1 MPDKNKGKN
10 KGKKEDKKPD
20 NKPAEAPG
28 RAPKAPGKAPEAPGR
43 DYKSTLNLPATDF
56 QMKAELVRRE
66 PELLRRWE
74 AGGLYKKI
82 VGAGKGR
89 PRYTLHDGPPYAN
102 GNIHMGHALNK
113 VLKDIVVKSRFMAG
127 FATDYLPG
135 WDCHGLPIELQVE
148 KNIEKEW
155 KGKKEAPSKT
165 EVRRLCR
172 EYAAR
177 YVDVQREE
185 FKRLGVFGLWETPYL
200 TMDSSYQ
207 SAIMRELG
215 SFVRKGLV
223 YKGKKPV
230 HWCASC
236 RTALAEAEVEY
247 QDKTSPSVFVKF
259 RVVDDKGRFKA
270 DSKKGISLVIWT
282 TTPWTLPA
290 NLAIAVH
297 PELIY
302 LHLKTPV
309 GDLIVNR
316 DLVEACM
323 EKFGF
328 ADGECE
334 VTSGAWTGSELEG
347 IVCEHPFIERT
358 SPVLTAD
365 FVTTEAG
372 TGCVHI
378 APGHGHDDYALGLS
392 NGLDVYA
399 PVDNRGCFTSEVPE
413 FEGQFVFKA
422 NKGIIELLKEKDALI
437 AEAPLTHSYPHCW
450 RCKKPVIFRATAQ
463 WFVPMDKSDNGE
475 LGDKKGEDK
484 GGLRKDALAEIDKV
498 RWIPSWGRE
507 RIYGMIEARPD
518 WCLSRQRAW
527 GVPIPAL
534 TCIGCNESFL
544 DAKLIDRLAELFTT
558 DGADV
563 WFEKDLGELLPKGGV
578 NCPKCK
584 GTDFEKEED
593 ILDVWFDSGVSFAS
607 VLEKNEGLSDVAE
620 LYLEGS
626 DQHRGWFHSAL
637 LASVATRGRA
647 PYKAVLTHG
656 FVVDGKG
663 KKMSKSQGNVMAPQ
677 EVIDRY
683 GAEVLR
689 LWVASEDYRED
700 IRISEEILKR
710 LSEAYRRIRNT
721 MRFMLGNI
729 SGFDPAVDSVDYK
742 DLTDLDRFALHRLTL
757 LTQRVR
763 RAYEDFDFH
772 VIYHSVHN
780 FCSVD
785 LSAFYLD
792 VIKDRLYTSK
802 RDSGVRRAAQT
813 VMYHTLDHLIRLL
826 APVLV
831 FTTDEAWAFMP
842 GGGPG
847 EREESVHLAGMPEP
861 KKEWLLDNKSV
872 EDWEDILKVKDSIS
886 VVLEEARK
894 EKVIGHSLDAKVGLY
909 FSPQMEDEIVK
920 KELEKDFHARDLPAL
935 IKENLDVI
943 KDILIISQIEE
954 LDEEPQTGVIQKGIY
969 GVTVR
974 VTKADGGKCKRCWKY
989 STAVDPTK
997 EDSEVCERCTGATS

>member
-1 MPDKNKGKN
+1 MPE
-10 KGKKEDKKPD
+10 KKDKKKN
-20 NKPAEAPG
+20 NKPAKAPGRAPEAPG
-28 RAPKAPGKAPEAPGR
+28 RAPKAPGR

-56 QMKAELVRRE
+56 QMKAELARRE

-74 AGGLYKKI
+74 AGGLYEKI

-113 VLKDIVVKSRFMAG
+113 ILKDIVVKSRFMAG

-148 KNIEKEW
+148 KNIEK
-155 KGKKEAPSKT
+155 KGKGKNEAPSKT

-200 TMDSSYQ
+200 TMDYTYQ

-247 QDKTSPSVFVKF
+247 ADKTSPSVFVKF
-259 RVVDDKGRFKA
+259 RVSDDKGCFRK
-270 DSKKGISLVIWT
+270 KTEKGISLVIWT

-297 PELIY
+297 PDLIY
-302 LHLKTPV
+302 LHVRTPA
-309 GDLIVNR
+309 GDMILNR

-328 ADGECE
+328 EEDEYE
-334 VTSGAWTGSELEG
+334 VTDGAWTGAELEG

-358 SPVLTAD
+358 SPVFTAD

-392 NGLDVYA
+392 RGLDAYA
-399 PVDNRGCFTSEVPE
+399 PVDNRGRFTSEVPE

-422 NKGIIELLKEKDALI
+422 NSGIIELLKQRDALI
-437 AEAPLTHSYPHCW
+437 AEEPLTHSYPHCW

-463 WFVPMDKSDNGE
+463 WFVPMESSGGE
-475 LGDKKGEDK
+475 GGDGK

-498 RWIPSWGRE
+498 KWIPGWGRE
-507 RIYGMIEARPD
+507 RIFGMIEARPD

-534 TCIGCNESFL
+534 TCTSCNESFL
-544 DAKLIDRLAELFTT
+544 EAELIDRLADLFET

-563 WFEKDLGELLPKGGV
+563 WFEKDLKELLPEEGGGGGGGV
-578 NCPKCK
+578 KCPSCGK
-584 GTDFEKEED
+584 GDFEKEED
-593 ILDVWFDSGVSFAS
+593 ILDVWFDSGVSFSA
-607 VLEKNEGLSDVAE
+607 VLEKNKGLSDVAE

-663 KKMSKSQGNVMAPQ
+663 KKMSKSLGNVMAPQ

-721 MRFMLGNI
+721 LRFMLGNI
-729 SGFDPAVDSVDYK
+729 SGFDPKKDSVDYK
-742 DLTDLDRFALHRLTL
+742 DLTDLDRLALGRLTL
-757 LTQRVR
+757 LTGRVR
-763 RAYEDFDFH
+763 KAYEDFDFH

-785 LSAFYLD
+785 LSSFYLD

-802 RDSGVRRAAQT
+802 RDSRQRRSAQT
-813 VMYHTLDHLIRLL
+813 VMYHTLEHLLRLL

-842 GGGPG
+842 GSGPG
-847 EREESVHLAGMPEP
+847 KPGSPGSKEESVHLASFPEP
-861 KKEWLLDNKSV
+861 DQRWVLPRKIE
-872 EDWEDILKVKDSIS
+872 EGWEDILKVKDSIS

-894 EKVIGHSLDAKVGLY
+894 DKLIGHSLDAKVGLH
-909 FSPQMEDEIVK
+909 FSPEMKTDAVK
-920 KELEKDFHARDLPAL
+920 KLLEKDFHAKDLPML
-935 IKENLDVI
+935 IRENLDALR
-943 KDILIISQIEE
+943 DILIISRIEE
-954 LDEEPQTGVIQKGIY
+954 LKEEPSTGTGFVGRNIPGL
-969 GVTVR
+969 TVL
-974 VTKADGGKCKRCWKY
+974 VAKADGEKCKRCWKY
-989 STAVDPTK
+989 STAVDLSREAT
-997 EDSEVCERCTGATS
+997 EVCERCTGAIS